1 MDKVIPENAEIKW
14 DDKLKQNYLKYKD
27 GNNTKEIW
35 IEDEKSLR
43 AKVSL
48 VNEMNLAGV
57 GSWKKDME
65 TPNIWNMIEE
75 ELRKENK

>member
-1 MDKVIPENAEIKW
+1 MKEIEE
-14 DDKLKQNYLKYKD
+14 DTNKYKD
-27 GNNTKEIW
+27 GDNIKEIW

-75 ELRKENK
+75 ELRKETK